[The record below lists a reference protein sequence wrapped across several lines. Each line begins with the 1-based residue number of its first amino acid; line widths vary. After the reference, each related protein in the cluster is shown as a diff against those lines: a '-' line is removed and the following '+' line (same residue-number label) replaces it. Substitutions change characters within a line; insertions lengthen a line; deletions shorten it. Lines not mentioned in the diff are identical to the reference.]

1 MVPSKPAERHQ
12 RNKVTVDIQ
21 RQIPASFDR
30 VQRNQYGYNARQVDD
45 FLQRARVSFEAPSS
59 ASRAIKSS
67 DVRAV
72 SFDPVKG
79 GYAAA
84 GVDAALDRLEDAL
97 ARRERDELVAE
108 RGEEAWLREIGRL
121 AGVLRGRLHR
131 PDGQRFRRPSKTK
144 ARSYN
149 TTDVDDLC
157 HELIGYLEEDQP
169 LSVDNVRRAVFRPA
183 VGREGYEESQVDA
196 FLERAVELM
205 AAID

>member
-1 MVPSKPAERHQ
+1 
-12 RNKVTVDIQ
+12 
-21 RQIPASFDR
+21 

-59 ASRAIKSS
+59 AARAIKSS

-79 GYAAA
+79 GYVAA

-121 AGVLRGRLHR
+121 HR
-131 PDGQRFRRPSKTK
+131 PDGQRFRRPSKPK

-183 VGREGYEESQVDA
+183 AGREGYEESQVDA

>member
-1 MVPSKPAERHQ
+1 M
-12 RNKVTVDIQ
+12 TVDIQ

-30 VQRNQYGYNARQVDD
+30 VQRNQYGYNAKQVDQ
-45 FLQRARVSFEAPSS
+45 FLQRARVSFESPKAAGRPISS
-59 ASRAIKSS
+59 A

-131 PDGQRFRRPSKTK
+131 PDGQRFRRPTKAK

-157 HELIGYLEEDQP
+157 HELIGYLEEDRA
-169 LSVDNVRRAVFRPA
+169 LSVDNIRRAVFRPA
-183 VGREGYEESQVDA
+183 IGRDGYEESQVDA
-196 FLERAVELM
+196 FLERVVELM
-205 AAID
+205 ASID

>member
-1 MVPSKPAERHQ
+1 M
-12 RNKVTVDIQ
+12 DIQ

-30 VQRNQYGYNARQVDD
+30 VQRNQYGYNAKQVDQ
-45 FLQRARVSFEAPSS
+45 FLQRARVSFESPSVAGRPVKS
-59 ASRAIKSS
+59 A

-72 SFDPVKG
+72 TFDPVKG

-97 ARRERDELVAE
+97 ALQERDELIGE
-108 RGEEAWLREIGRL
+108 RGEEAWLRDIGRL
-121 AGVLRGRLHR
+121 AGLLRGRLHR
-131 PDGQRFRRPSKTK
+131 PDGQRFRRPGKTK
-144 ARSYN
+144 VRSYN

-157 HELIGYLEEDQP
+157 HELIGYLEEDRP

-183 VGREGYEESQVDA
+183 AGREGYEESQVDA
-196 FLERAVELM
+196 FLDRAVELM

>member
-1 MVPSKPAERHQ
+1 M
-12 RNKVTVDIQ
+12 DIQ

-30 VQRNQYGYNARQVDD
+30 VQPNLYGYNAKQVDQ
-45 FLQRARVSFEAPSS
+45 FMQRARLSFESPGS
-59 ASRAIKSS
+59 AAGAVKSA

-79 GYAAA
+79 GYAAG

-97 ARRERDELVAE
+97 ALRERDELVAE
-108 RGEEAWLREIGRL
+108 RGKEAWLREIGQI

-131 PDGQRFRRPSKTK
+131 GDGERFRRPSKAK

-157 HELIGYLEEDQP
+157 HELIGYLEKGKP
-169 LSVDNVRRAVFRPA
+169 LSVDNIRRAIFRPA
-183 VGREGYEESQVDA
+183 VGKDGYEENQVDA
-196 FLERAVELM
+196 FLDRAVELM